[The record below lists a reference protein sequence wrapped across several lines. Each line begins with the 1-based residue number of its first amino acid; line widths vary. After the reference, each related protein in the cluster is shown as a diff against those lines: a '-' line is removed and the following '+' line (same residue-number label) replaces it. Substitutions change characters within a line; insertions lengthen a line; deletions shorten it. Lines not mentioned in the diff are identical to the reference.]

1 MQRLLISFL
10 SLLIS
15 CTAFAQGNVLR
26 GPSIKAHLPKTE
38 LAKVDLVK
46 VDKSKRRMYL
56 VSQGEVIKEYRIA
69 LGKSPRG
76 HKQQEGDQRTPEG
89 RYYLDDIMPSSQF
102 YRSMSISYPNLRD
115 KLRAQAEGVD
125 PGGEI
130 KVHGL
135 KDGYDGDPQFIQSF
149 DWTNGCIALTNQE
162 MDEFLSLVRIGTPIE
177 IEW

>member
-1 MQRLLISFL
+1 MYRTFLLLFA
-10 SLLIS
+10 LLFTS
-15 CTAFAQGNVLR
+15 TAFA
-26 GPSIKAHLPKTE
+26 T
-38 LAKVDLVK
+38 VDLVK

-56 VSQGEVIKEYRIA
+56 LEQGSVVKEYRIA
-69 LGKSPRG
+69 LGKAPKG

-89 RYYLDDIMPSSQF
+89 RYYLDYITHDSAF
-102 YRSMSISYPNLRD
+102 HRSMHISYPNLRD
-115 KLRAQAEGVD
+115 KLRAQKANID

-135 KDGYDGDPQFIQSF
+135 KDGFEGDPKFIQSF
-149 DWTNGCIALTNQE
+149 DWTNGCIALTNDE

>member
-38 LAKVDLVK
+38 VAKVDLVK

-89 RYYLDDIMPSSQF
+89 RY
-102 YRSMSISYPNLRD
+102 
-115 KLRAQAEGVD
+115 
-125 PGGEI
+125 
-130 KVHGL
+130 
-135 KDGYDGDPQFIQSF
+135 
-149 DWTNGCIALTNQE
+149 
-162 MDEFLSLVRIGTPIE
+162 
-177 IEW
+177 